1 MPNITDL
8 MNKKEEEIFK
18 ESGLL
23 SDSRMHI
30 NNIFGLHLQNKLQ
43 ANL

>member
-8 MNKKEEEIFK
+8 KNKTEEEIFK
-18 ESGLL
+18 KSGLL
-23 SDSRMHI
+23 SDSRRHI
-30 NNIFGLHLQNKLQ
+30 NNISGLHLQNKLQ